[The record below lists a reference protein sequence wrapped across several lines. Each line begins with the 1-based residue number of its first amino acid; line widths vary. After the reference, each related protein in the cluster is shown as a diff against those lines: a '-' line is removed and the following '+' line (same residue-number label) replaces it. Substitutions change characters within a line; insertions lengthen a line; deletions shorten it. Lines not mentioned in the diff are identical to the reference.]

1 MELATLTT
9 SASMDSR
16 DIAKLTGKEHG
27 HVCRDIAKVLEDL
40 NEGGESRFGSSYLS
54 EQNKPVK
61 CYLLPKREC
70 LILASGY
77 SVKLRAAIIDRW
89 AELEASSVP
98 KSFAAALRLA
108 AEQQELI
115 EAQAVKLEAQAPA
128 VAFVEKF
135 VEAKQTQPL
144 RAVAKVLQVPEKKFV
159 VWLLREKVLYRLA
172 GKLVPMQSYRDAGY
186 FELKEF
192 VAPHGY
198 ANFQMAFTTP
208 GIRWISGLVEIAKE
222 RKEFA

>member
-16 DIAKLTGKEHG
+16 DIAKLTGKRHDN
-27 HVCRDIAKVLEDL
+27 VIRDIEDQLGQLDGGVLRF
-40 NEGGESRFGSSYLS
+40 EGSYLS
-54 EQNKPVK
+54 KQNKPMK

-89 AELEASSVP
+89 AELEEAGVP

-144 RAVAKVLQVPEKKFV
+144 RSVAKVLQVPEKKFV

-198 ANFQMAFTTP
+198 ANFQMAFTIP

>member
-1 MELATLTT
+1 
-9 SASMDSR
+9 MDSR
-16 DIAKLTGKEHG
+16 DIAKLTGKRHDN
-27 HVCRDIAKVLEDL
+27 VIRDIEDQL
-40 NEGGESRFGSSYLS
+40 GQLEGGVLRFEGSYLS

-70 LILASGY
+70 TILASGY

-89 AELEASSVP
+89 AELEAGSVP

-159 VWLLREKVLYRLA
+159 AWLLKQKILYRLA
-172 GKLVPMQSYRDAGY
+172 GKLVPMQVWRDKGY

-198 ANFQMAFTTP
+198 ANFQMAFTP
-208 GIRWISGLVEIAKE
+208 AGIAWIATYVAKAKAE
-222 RKEFA
+222 GELS